1 VINHRVFQV
10 TEHHHGRDAK
20 FRQPGEGVTGHELT
34 GIGTPR
40 GAELPG
46 PVADQEPET
55 GGALTELHQEV
66 PDRDCNFNGV
76 TPDNKGDTSD

>member
-40 GAELPG
+40 RDMSGVLR
-46 PVADQEPET
+46 
-55 GGALTELHQEV
+55 
-66 PDRDCNFNGV
+66 PDLAAIDGQHRFHARESRSGQRPAV
-76 TPDNKGDTSD
+76 RVSGR